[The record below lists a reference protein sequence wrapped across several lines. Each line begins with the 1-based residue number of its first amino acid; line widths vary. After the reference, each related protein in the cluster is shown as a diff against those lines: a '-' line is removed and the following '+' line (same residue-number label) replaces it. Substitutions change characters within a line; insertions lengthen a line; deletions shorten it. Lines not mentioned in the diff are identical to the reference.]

1 MKGSSDLCIIHDP
14 YLEQTAYPRWVVSAW
29 QNLGGRRT
37 QEDRLAI
44 CPLLDGDDSAFFG
57 IWDGTVDDFAAD
69 QVQRLV
75 LPSILQT
82 AGWASYQELHRDSTS
97 TDTALSAKM
106 ELLQASLKEA
116 VLSADE
122 DVLQK
127 CRDAQNHYSSCT
139 GVMVLVAGG
148 VLTVAHLGDSHAV
161 LGYMED
167 GDWHADALTVAHKP
181 NTPSERQRI
190 EDSGGVVQCVDDR
203 RGMLMRAFL
212 CGGDFGERKARGD
225 NPRQLAYSRAFGG
238 KDLKPYGLSNQPDIR
253 QVVLNEQHKVLI
265 MASDGLWDVCSE
277 EKAVY
282 LAMDA
287 AERDLDAAQVLVEFA
302 LTENRINRTKADNI
316 TVIAVFFK

>member
-1 MKGSSDLCIIHDP
+1 MIRHSLASGT
-14 YLEQTAYPRWVVSAW
+14 ERWMTSPLTRCNTCCCPAFC
-29 QNLGGRRT
+29 GR
-37 QEDRLAI
+37 
-44 CPLLDGDDSAFFG
+44 LDGPRTRNYAEG
-57 IWDGTVDDFAAD
+57 AP
-69 QVQRLV
+69 QRTRPCRLRWSSCRPV
-75 LPSILQT
+75 SRMPSSVRT
-82 AGWASYQELHRDSTS
+82 RTS
-97 TDTALSAKM
+97 FRN
-106 ELLQASLKEA
+106 
-116 VLSADE
+116 VG
-122 DVLQK
+122 
-127 CRDAQNHYSSCT
+127 NHYSSCT
-139 GVMVLVAGG
+139 GVMALVAGG

-161 LGYMED
+161 VGFVEE
-167 GDWHADALTVAHKP
+167 GDWHAAALTVAHKP

-203 RGMLMRAFL
+203 RGTLVRAFL

-253 QVVLNEQHKVLI
+253 QVVLNEKHKVLI

-277 EKAVY
+277 DKAVY